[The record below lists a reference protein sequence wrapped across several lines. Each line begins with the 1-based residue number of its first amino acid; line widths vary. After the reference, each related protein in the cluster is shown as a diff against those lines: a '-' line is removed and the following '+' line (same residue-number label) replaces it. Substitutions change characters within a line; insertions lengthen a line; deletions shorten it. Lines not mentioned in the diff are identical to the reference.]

1 MHNTWPPTVS
11 RTQTVQVAEV
21 SHTRAAHRTCED
33 SGRKRGI
40 GWIGSEPGSRRR
52 FGRSGRRIHCDDGGA
67 RVERGRARVG
77 DKPTLAEEARWR
89 DGAMDESIR
98 KRIEVLHDHLRA
110 SCDGNDESVHQ
121 RLDVQAVPTRAPSE
135 KDTILLED
143 TRTGK
148 KYSIPI
154 LKGNVI
160 RAVDLKQVKG
170 HDKEDAGLK
179 TYDPGYV
186 NTAPVRSTISFID
199 GDKGILRYRGIP
211 IEVLAEKSTFMEVT
225 YLLAFGGLPTIA
237 ELTQWEATVM
247 RHTLLPLP
255 VTNAINQL
263 PMDVH
268 PMVVMVTGMAMLG
281 GLHPEANPAI
291 AGQGVYKDR
300 VLRTKQIVR
309 ALGKATALAAAA
321 YHRSTGRTPAP
332 PRRDLSYAENF
343 LYMIDAHSGGWDYR
357 PDKRIA
363 HALDVMMILHAEH
376 EMNCSTAAA
385 RHIASGGADVYTCL
399 SAAIGALY
407 GPLHGGANEAVLR
420 MLERI
425 GSLDKVPA
433 FLEGVKSRK
442 EKLFGFGHRV
452 YKNFD
457 PRAKIIRGLAD
468 EVFSIVGKD
477 PLIDVAV
484 ALESAALS
492 DEYFVSRKLY
502 PNVDF
507 YSGLV
512 YRALGFPPQFFTV
525 LFAVPRVAGYLAHWS
540 ESLDDPDT
548 RIIRPQQVY
557 EGPMLQPY
565 IPIQQRDKGNAPSM
579 PAIEPSNASRRLLT
593 GFSAS

>member
-1 MHNTWPPTVS
+1 VLKVTREAIALRRTAELAWTREGRGRVGTHEDEVARIEGANTWTKDRRGSNGVMNES
-11 RTQTVQVAEV
+11 VQ
-21 SHTRAAHRTCED
+21 
-33 SGRKRGI
+33 
-40 GWIGSEPGSRRR
+40 
-52 FGRSGRRIHCDDGGA
+52 RRI
-67 RVERGRARVG
+67 GR
-77 DKPTLAEEARWR
+77 
-89 DGAMDESIR
+89 
-98 KRIEVLHDHLRA
+98 LHDQLRA
-110 SCDGNDESVHQ
+110 SGEDSIVSLDHRDE
-121 RLDVQAVPTRAPSE
+121 VQAVPTRAPS
-135 KDTILLED
+135 DAGRILLED
-143 TRTGK
+143 SRTGK
-148 KYSIPI
+148 KYTIPI
-154 LKGNVI
+154 LEGNVI
-160 RAVDLKQVKG
+160 RAADLKQVRG
-170 HDKEDAGLK
+170 QDKEDKGLK

-186 NTAPVRSTISFID
+186 NTAPVRSSISFID

-225 YLLAFGGLPTIA
+225 YLLAFGGLPTAA
-237 ELTQWEATVM
+237 ELAQWEATVM
-247 RHTLLPLP
+247 RHTSLPLP

-291 AGQGVYKDR
+291 AGQGVYNDPI
-300 VLRTKQIVR
+300 LRTKQIVR

-321 YHRSTGRTPAP
+321 YHRSTGRIPAP

-343 LYMIDAHSGGWDYR
+343 LYMIDAHSGGWKYR

-363 HALDVMMILHAEH
+363 HALDVMMTLHAEH

-385 RHIASGGADVYTCL
+385 RHVASGGADVYTCL

-425 GSLDKVPA
+425 GSLDNVPT
-433 FLEGVKSRK
+433 FLDGVKSKK

-468 EVFSIVGKD
+468 EVFGIVGKD
-477 PLIDVAV
+477 PLIDIAV

-492 DEYFVSRKLY
+492 DDYFVSRKLY

-540 ESLDDPDT
+540 ESLDDPDA
-548 RIIRPQQVY
+548 RIVRPQQVY
-557 EGPMLQPY
+557 EGPILQSY
-565 IPIQQRDKGNAPSM
+565 VPIKQRSTAGSPAM
-579 PAIEPSNASRRLLT
+579 PRIEPSNASRRLLT
-593 GFSAS
+593 GFPAP